1 MKLDQQ
7 TLDQL
12 TEVLKSEEKHPA
24 LPPELDYQVDTL
36 IGFLQ
41 ANLLGCGLD
50 AAGFTTGSKN
60 EVSVVQ
66 IDHEPR
72 LLIKLMPQ
80 SSVPCPLPYFI
91 ISMYDTT
98 VDFGVG
104 VPCENEKDYDIWNLQ
119 IHKLLDNEYCNLLK
133 RTYLKRLS
141 RVGSDL
147 LFLCKKVEKLNA
159 GENYLSHGAIR
170 TFVRLIPIF
179 YALYGSCLAR
189 FSLNKVTL

>member
-12 TEVLKSEEKHPA
+12 TEVLKSEEKHPV
-24 LPPELDYQVDTL
+24 LPPELDSQVDYF
-36 IGFLQ
+36 IGYFRE
-41 ANLLGCGLD
+41 NLLSCGLD
-50 AAGFTTGSKN
+50 AAGFTTGS
-60 EVSVVQ
+60 ESEASVVQ

-72 LLIKLMPQ
+72 LLIKLMPSP
-80 SSVPCPLPYFI
+80 SSCPTPYFV
-91 ISMYDTT
+91 ISLNDTT
-98 VDFGVG
+98 ADFGVG
-104 VPCENEKDYDIWNLQ
+104 VPCENEKDYDMWNLH

-147 LFLCKKVEKLNA
+147 LFLCRKAERLDA
-159 GENYLSHGAIR
+159 GENYPSHKSVRA
-170 TFVRLIPIF
+170 FVRLIPIF

-189 FSLNKVTL
+189 YALNKVVS